1 MIRAIVRDPVFLR
14 QVSVPAGKNDVNVIK
29 DLIDTYHA
37 HQSTCAGMAANMIG
51 VNKCIIIMNA
61 GLMDLVMINPYIT
74 SHKGKYETSE
84 GCLSLDG
91 TRKTQRYREITVVY
105 QNMNFEKE
113 ERTFTGY
120 PAQIIQHETDHL
132 HGILI

>member
-14 QVSVPAGKNDVNVIK
+14 QPSVPAGKNDMDVIR

-51 VNKCIIIMNA
+51 VNKNIIIMNA
-61 GLMDLVMINPYIT
+61 GLMDVVMINPYII
-74 SHKGKYETSE
+74 SHKGKYEVME
-84 GCLSLDG
+84 GCLSLSG
-91 TRKTQRYREITVVY
+91 KRKTDRYQEITVRY
-105 QNMNFEKE
+105 ENMNFEKE

-120 PAQIIQHETDHL
+120 PAEIIQHEIDHL